1 MQEVNTIHENKLD
14 KLRASLSKTSIAFNK
29 NLLVELGEFLENV
42 DLPTTKQ
49 ESWKYTRLTKLSNTT
64 FSGFNEKSTLLA
76 VHERAYKIVFENGK
90 LRSKDIFEGL
100 NTLTELSSTQLSE
113 IHASHEVFDALNLCY
128 AEDGVFIEISKTL
141 DRPIEILHLSNG
153 NKINNLRHF
162 IRLKSNTEAN
172 ITMIFSS
179 EKESKNFSNCVTEF
193 HVEQGAHLSVTKIQI
208 ESGQDIH
215 LSKEK
220 VFQHRDS
227 NFTLNTVT
235 LDGLFV
241 RNEVEVAVEGV
252 NAETNLNG
260 VYVAN
265 QQQFVDNHTTIDHKV
280 AHCLSNELYKGVL
293 FDKAT
298 GVFNGKVFVRKDA
311 QKINAFQSNA
321 NILMSQDA
329 SVNAKPELEIYAD
342 DVKCSHGSTTG
353 QLDEEAV
360 FYLRSRGLSDKA
372 ARNLLVSAFVGQVLE
387 KIENTEILDF
397 VYGKLNERFG
407 WEY

>member
-1 MQEVNTIHENKLD
+1 
-14 KLRASLSKTSIAFNK
+14 
-29 NLLVELGEFLENV
+29 
-42 DLPTTKQ
+42 
-49 ESWKYTRLTKLSNTT
+49 
-64 FSGFNEKSTLLA
+64 
-76 VHERAYKIVFENGK
+76 
-90 LRSKDIFEGL
+90 
-100 NTLTELSSTQLSE
+100 
-113 IHASHEVFDALNLCY
+113 
-128 AEDGVFIEISKTL
+128 
-141 DRPIEILHLSNG
+141 
-153 NKINNLRHF
+153 
-162 IRLKSNTEAN
+162 
-172 ITMIFSS
+172 MIFSS

-220 VFQHRDS
+220 LFQHRDS

-235 LDGLFV
+235 LNGLFV